1 MSEQPEKII
10 SDGRDV
16 GTVSEKPE
24 YQPEQIRRLTER
36 MLCPSEG
43 LLILSGPNGVWKRA
57 TGVSGANDV

>member
-10 SDGRDV
+10 SDGSDV
-16 GTVSEKPE
+16 GAVSEKPE
-24 YQPEQIRRLTER
+24 YQPEQIRWLTER

-43 LLILSGPNGVWKRA
+43 LSGPNGAWTRA